1 MKRIPVLIFLVAW
14 FTGTPAAVPSAGE
27 VRATGQT
34 EWDKT
39 VEAAKKEGKLVA
51 GIPASAE

>member
-1 MKRIPVLIFLVAW
+1 MQIHLPVFFLVLVIAW
-14 FTGTPAAVPSAGE
+14 HPNDLFAGE
-27 VRATGQT
+27 VRATEQT

-51 GIPASAE
+51 GIPASA